1 MQATETPLLWR
12 DREAIAE
19 RLRSAPS
26 IVLAVDFDGTLAPI
40 VAKPDDASM
49 PTSVREPLVAL
60 SNKRGITVAV
70 VSGRSLEDLRER
82 VGIEGIGYAGN
93 HGLELALGDGPS
105 VPARAAEW
113 RTVIAETVSAL
124 RTRLADVEGCT
135 VEAKGLT
142 ATVHVRRVAD
152 EERLTVQE
160 VVSDTVPAIDD
171 RLEIVSGKAIWELR
185 PPIDWDKGSAVE
197 AILEGASEETVAIYL
212 GDDVTDEDAFAA
224 LNGAAVESLSVVV
237 GNRPV
242 TAADYRLTGQDA
254 VPDFL
259 RFLAQQR

>member
-12 DREAIAE
+12 DRDAIAE

-40 VAKPDDASM
+40 VAKPDEASM
-49 PTSVREPLVAL
+49 PRTVREPLVQL
-60 SNKRGITVAV
+60 SGKEGLTVAI
-70 VSGRSLEDLRER
+70 VSGRALDDLRER

-93 HGLELALGDGPS
+93 HGLELALGNDRT
-105 VPARAAEW
+105 VPAQASEW
-113 RTVIAETVSAL
+113 RDVIDATVSAL
-124 RTRLADVEGCT
+124 RTRLADVEGCSI
-135 VEAKGLT
+135 ESKGLT

-152 EERLTVQE
+152 EERRTVQE
-160 VVSDTVPAIDD
+160 VLYETVPAIDD
-171 RLEIVSGKAIWELR
+171 RLEISAGKAIWELR
-185 PPIDWDKGSAVE
+185 PPIDWDKGSAIT
-197 AILEGASEETVAIYL
+197 AILDRANDGAFAIYL

-224 LNGAAVESLSVVV
+224 LNEADMESLSVVV
-237 GNRPV
+237 GNRPA
-242 TAADYRLTGQDA
+242 TAADYRLTAQDA